1 MIKNVIK
8 QTFNLIPYQFLMF
21 FGSILGIL
29 SFYLL
34 KKRKKIATNN
44 IRKCFPKK
52 SEKEINEI
60 TKKHFRELGKGIFEL
75 FITWTYTKKKLKKIT
90 SIQGLENIDKNKG
103 AILLSGHFTHVEL
116 ASRIIGLHL
125 DNPRQSAVLYVPVK
139 NKSIEKKMFEKRMEY
154 LIPIPFDKPL
164 KAVKH
169 LRQKKWLFLLP
180 DESFTNKNRKISIT
194 FFKQNLNALTSTTEL
209 AKMGQS
215 KVYPC
220 FCYREKNHYQLKI
233 EKNIETIPSSNIR
246 IDTEKV
252 FQKIENE
259 IKKQIPNY
267 FWVHQIFK
275 T

>member
-1 MIKNVIK
+1 MQINIIKLI
-8 QTFNLIPYQFLMF
+8 FNFIPYRLLMSL
-21 FGSILGIL
+21 GRILGSL

-34 KKRKKIATNN
+34 DKRKKIATNN
-44 IRKCFPKK
+44 IRKCFPEK
-52 SEKEINEI
+52 SEKEIHEI
-60 TKKHFRELGKGIFEL
+60 TKKHFKELGKGVFEL
-75 FITWTYTKKKLKKIT
+75 FMTWTYSKKKLKKIT
-90 SIQGLENIDKNKG
+90 SIHGLENIDKNKG

-125 DNPRQSAVLYVPVK
+125 NNPKQSAVLYVPVK
-139 NKSIEKKMFEKRMEY
+139 NKNIEKKMFKKRKEY

-180 DESFTNKNRKISIT
+180 DESFTNKNRKIPIS

-220 FCYREKNHYQLKI
+220 FCYREKGHYQLKI
-233 EKNIETIPSSNIR
+233 EKNIETIPSSNIK

-252 FQKIENE
+252 FQKIETE

-267 FWVHQIFK
+267 FWVHRIFK
-275 T
+275 G